1 MSSRSSDP
9 DDPSS
14 GLAVERTELA
24 WNRTALA
31 VAVCCA
37 AMGRRMWPFD
47 SAGRLLALGA
57 LAVGIGAWITVLAVA
72 GRRRGAQ
79 SDDRGRQLWRI
90 TVATLAFAV
99 TGLTVGFLAA
109 D

>member
-31 VAVCCA
+31 VTVCGTVLA
-37 AMGRRMWPFD
+37 RRMWPFD
-47 SAGRLLALGA
+47 SAGRLLGLGA
-57 LAVGIGAWITVLAVA
+57 LAVGIGAWIAVLAVA
-72 GRRRGAQ
+72 GRRGGKPSGPRGH
-79 SDDRGRQLWRI
+79 QLRRI

-99 TGLTVGFLAA
+99 TGLTIGLFAA